1 MLLNVFLSH
10 VLTGNSSGRV
20 GAPTRNLYKNSNNL
34 AGVHHLKPAWR

>member
-10 VLTGNSSGRV
+10 VLTGNGSGRIGV
-20 GAPTRNLYKNSNNL
+20 STRNSHKNSNNL

>member
-20 GAPTRNLYKNSNNL
+20 GVPTRNPYKNSNNL